1 MYCKEFRQVRRNH
14 ETDKKIMS
22 FAVIL
27 AMLVQC
33 CICGEVTLKV
43 QASETAQNEEV
54 SEKAADNAVPEITSI
69 RLLTA
74 GEIYSNTELQ
84 YEVGYQDGDGDITN
98 ISMMFEDARGSYSS
112 LTLYPDYSTKFDSL
126 GTVILKTGNDSLPL
140 GEYHL
145 RYASIRDLAGNNIQ
159 YNYNEEWDT
168 YIANDEKGAEHTLKI
183 DDDILVIKPYP
194 FKGLELKSLRIE
206 DGAEKDKLTA
216 GDTFVMTAVL
226 KNTGETVQIIRPGEC
241 LVQWKNPVLDVYGS
255 SSNYSLNP
263 GEEGTATYALFAGKP
278 VRIEP
283 IPHNKEADY
292 TVISS
297 EEMDT
302 EAPFIESV
310 SVNTPSVRTPGEVSF
325 DIKVS
330 EEGFAKAVAFEVQ
343 FKDASMEY
351 SENVI
356 SLDSDQTGI
365 LTYSKERECYVY
377 TVDLDASVVK
387 AVYKLTRITVRD
399 QAGNYRGYYKNG
411 NGELEDMLSG
421 NSLSKICDLEVAE
434 SQSKDYDFY
443 GAELFDC
450 MSVNEAVTAGGE
462 I

>member
-183 DDDILVIKPYP
+183 DDYILVI
-194 FKGLELKSLRIE
+194 
-206 DGAEKDKLTA
+206 
-216 GDTFVMTAVL
+216 
-226 KNTGETVQIIRPGEC
+226 
-241 LVQWKNPVLDVYGS
+241 
-255 SSNYSLNP
+255 
-263 GEEGTATYALFAGKP
+263 
-278 VRIEP
+278 
-283 IPHNKEADY
+283 
-292 TVISS
+292 
-297 EEMDT
+297 
-302 EAPFIESV
+302 
-310 SVNTPSVRTPGEVSF
+310 
-325 DIKVS
+325 
-330 EEGFAKAVAFEVQ
+330 
-343 FKDASMEY
+343 
-351 SENVI
+351 
-356 SLDSDQTGI
+356 
-365 LTYSKERECYVY
+365 
-377 TVDLDASVVK
+377 
-387 AVYKLTRITVRD
+387 
-399 QAGNYRGYYKNG
+399 
-411 NGELEDMLSG
+411 
-421 NSLSKICDLEVAE
+421 
-434 SQSKDYDFY
+434 
-443 GAELFDC
+443 
-450 MSVNEAVTAGGE
+450 
-462 I
+462 